1 MDDLTI
7 KFMPVVIRRR
17 EGFPGQ
23 HHVVLP
29 PSVVQQALRH
39 PLLHGLMPTDAGAY
53 PQAAGH
59 YVERARGAAGTV
71 LLVCT
76 AGAGWVRWKEREQRV
91 SAGGVV
97 LLPPMEAHAYGA
109 DEDDPWTLE
118 WAHFSGDEA
127 VHWRE
132 AVLGR
137 NQDSVCLKLPASFAT
152 ALGLARVYERL
163 ETGYHEPELLAAAA
177 ALRWSLT
184 ELVRLRHLPG
194 NTLTVI
200 DALDATATWMREH
213 LEQRMT
219 LGKLAMRAR
228 LSVSHFSA
236 LFRQRFGYAPID
248 WLIRQRIQHACQLLD
263 GTGEK
268 VEVVGQAVG
277 FADPYYFSRMFRRVM
292 GVSPRKYRGTV
303 KG

>member
-1 MDDLTI
+1 
-7 KFMPVVIRRR
+7 MPAVIRRR

-29 PSVVQQALRH
+29 PSVVQSALRH
-39 PLLHGLMPTDAGAY
+39 PLLCGLMMTDAGAY

-59 YVERARGAAGTV
+59 YVERPGGAAGAV

-76 AGAGWVRWKEREQRV
+76 AGAGWVRWKGREERVE
-91 SAGGVV
+91 AGGVV
-97 LLPPMEAHAYGA
+97 LLSPAETHAYGA
-109 DEDDPWTLE
+109 DEEDPWTLE
-118 WAHFSGDEA
+118 WAHFAGDEA
-127 VHWRE
+127 VHWHE

-137 NQDSVCLKLPASFAT
+137 NPDSVCLKLPASFAA

-194 NTLTVI
+194 NTLTAI
-200 DALDATATWMREH
+200 DALDATASWMREH
-213 LEQRMT
+213 LDQRVT
-219 LGKLAMRAR
+219 LGKLATRAR

-248 WLIRQRIQHACQLLD
+248 WLIRQRIQRSCHLLD
-263 GTGEK
+263 GTNDK
-268 VEVVGQAVG
+268 VEAIGLAVG

-292 GVSPRKYRGTV
+292 GVSPRQYRSTV

>member
-1 MDDLTI
+1 MDISL
-7 KFMPVVIRRR
+7 RRA

-29 PSVVQQALRH
+29 PPVVQQALGH
-39 PLLHGLMPTDAGAY
+39 PLLCGLMPTDAGAY
-53 PQAAGH
+53 PQAVGH
-59 YVERARGAAGTV
+59 YVDRLRGAAGTV
-71 LLVCT
+71 FLVCT
-76 AGAGWVRWKEREQRV
+76 SGAGWVHWKGREQRV
-91 SAGGVV
+91 EAGGVV
-97 LLPPMEAHAYGA
+97 LLPPAEAHAYGA
-109 DEDDPWTLE
+109 DESDPWTLE
-118 WAHFSGDEA
+118 WAHFAGDEA
-127 VHWRE
+127 MHWRN

-137 NQDSVCLKLPASFAT
+137 NPNSVCLNLSASLALG
-152 ALGLARVYERL
+152 LGLARVYERL

-200 DALDATATWMREH
+200 DAVDATASWMREH
-213 LEQRMT
+213 LDQRVT
-219 LGKLAMRAR
+219 LGKLASRAR

-248 WLIRQRIQHACQLLD
+248 WLIRQRIQRSCHLLD
-263 GTGEK
+263 GTNDK
-268 VEVVGQAVG
+268 VEAIGQAVG
-277 FADPYYFSRMFRRVM
+277 FTDPYYFSRMFRRVM
-292 GVSPRKYRGTV
+292 GVSPRQYRSTV

>member
-1 MDDLTI
+1 
-7 KFMPVVIRRR
+7 MPAVIRRR

-29 PSVVQQALRH
+29 PSVVQRGLRH
-39 PLLHGLMPTDAGAY
+39 PLLRGLMPTDAGAY

-59 YVERARGAAGTV
+59 YVERSRGAVGTV

-76 AGAGWVRWKEREQRV
+76 AGAGWVRWKGREERIE
-91 SAGGVV
+91 AGGVV
-97 LLPPMEAHAYGA
+97 LLSPAEAHAYGA
-109 DEDDPWTLE
+109 DEDVPWTLE
-118 WAHFSGDEA
+118 WAHFAGDET
-127 VHWRE
+127 VHWRD

-137 NQDSVCLKLPASFAT
+137 NSDSVCLNLPASFAP

-200 DALDATATWMREH
+200 DAVDATATWMREH
-213 LEQRMT
+213 LAQRMT
-219 LGKLAMRAR
+219 LGKLATRTR

-248 WLIRQRIQHACQLLD
+248 WLIRQRIQRACQLLD
-263 GTGEK
+263 STDAK
-268 VEVVGQAVG
+268 VEAIGQAVG

-292 GVSPRKYRGTV
+292 GVSPRKYRGMV